1 MAGVVTVGGGERGSS
16 LYRLLEGGQGR
27 LGFAPVAHLLT
38 DRQAARGS
46 VAPLGAKRS
55 PRLSMCQIASE
66 SRRARSI
73 CATLA
78 PRLFA
83 DPRFRLRAPL
93 AVDGVGAGVR
103 GGFDECPAQVAR
115 SLFAERAAQVA
126 LTGSVDARAVPSGR
140 SSATEAAFLVL
151 RPTRVSSSPV
161 ASSSQ
166 PAGRPHDSPRGSG
179 STFRFEECEAG
190 S

>member
-1 MAGVVTVGGGERGSS
+1 
-16 LYRLLEGGQGR
+16 
-27 LGFAPVAHLLT
+27 
-38 DRQAARGS
+38 
-46 VAPLGAKRS
+46 
-55 PRLSMCQIASE
+55 MCQIASE

-126 LTGSVDARAVPSGR
+126 LTGSVDARAEAAVAGELARGSEAGVSPISAAIVYASTQLIPELSR
-140 SSATEAAFLVL
+140 SSRCAA
-151 RPTRVSSSPV
+151 RRAP
-161 ASSSQ
+161 
-166 PAGRPHDSPRGSG
+166 
-179 STFRFEECEAG
+179 
-190 S
+190 